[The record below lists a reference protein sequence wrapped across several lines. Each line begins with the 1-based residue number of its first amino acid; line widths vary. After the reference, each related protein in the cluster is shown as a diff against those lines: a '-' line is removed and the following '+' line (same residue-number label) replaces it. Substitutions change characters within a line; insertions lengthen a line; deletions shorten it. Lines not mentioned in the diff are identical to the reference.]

1 MSNRVTLQTIAD
13 RVGVSRTTVSNAY
26 NRPGELGAEL
36 RSKIL
41 GAAAELGYRGP
52 DAAAR
57 MLRTGHMGAIGLLF
71 TEDLKFVFTDPDTMG
86 FMQGVAETSALS
98 GTALTLLPCP
108 THGDAEVTAVNSAA
122 VDGHLVFSVA
132 DGDPALEAV
141 LARAQPLVVVDEPD
155 LGDSV
160 SFVGID
166 DRDGAFQAAAHL
178 IDLGHRHLGL
188 MVARLSRITRTGAVT
203 QERLAEATMHIVR
216 ERIAGYRL
224 AMTEGGL
231 DASTLVIWESGGND
245 PDTARNATVELMAEH
260 PSITGLLCFS
270 DQLAIGACQAGRV
283 IGRSIPGELSV
294 VGFDD
299 VPRAQTWD
307 PPLTTIRQPIVE
319 KGRAAA
325 DLLLEQI
332 EGAAPRRI
340 SLPIE
345 LVVRG
350 SSAPP
355 PAVRETPG

>member
-13 RVGVSRTTVSNAY
+13 KVGVSRTTVSNAY
-26 NRPGELGAEL
+26 NRPHELGAAL
-36 RSKIL
+36 RTTIL
-41 GAAAELGYRGP
+41 EAAAELGYRGP

-57 MLRTGHMGAIGLLF
+57 MLRTGHMGSIGLLF
-71 TEDLKFVFTDPDTMG
+71 TEDLRFVFTDPDTMG

-108 THGDAEVTAVNSAA
+108 THSDIETAAVNSAA

-141 LARAQPLVVVDEPD
+141 LARNQPLVMVDEPD
-155 LGDSV
+155 LGEAV

-166 DRDGAFQAAAHL
+166 DREGARLAARHL
-178 IDLGHRHLGL
+178 IDLGHSHLAALVG
-188 MVARLSRITRTGAVT
+188 RLSRSTRTGAVT
-203 QERLAEATMHIVR
+203 PDREHETTMRVAR

-224 AMTEGGL
+224 AMSEAGL
-231 DASTLVIWESGGND
+231 DPEALVIWESGGND
-245 PDTARNATVELMAEH
+245 PDTARNATVDLMSEH

-270 DQLAIGACQAGRV
+270 DQLAIGACQAGTL
-283 IGRSIPGELSV
+283 IKRSIPDDLSV
-294 VGFDD
+294 VGLDD
-299 VPRAQTWD
+299 IPRAQTWD

-325 DLLLEQI
+325 ELLLEQI
-332 EGAAPRRI
+332 AGAAPRRV
-340 SLPIE
+340 SLPIRLME
-345 LVVRG
+345 RA

-355 PAVRETPG
+355 RPSERPS